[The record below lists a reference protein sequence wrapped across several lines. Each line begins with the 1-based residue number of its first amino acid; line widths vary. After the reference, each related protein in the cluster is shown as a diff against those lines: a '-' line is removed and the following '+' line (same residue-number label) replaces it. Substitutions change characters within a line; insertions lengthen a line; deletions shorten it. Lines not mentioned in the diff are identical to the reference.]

1 MKLIV
6 KLLTIGFILHALP
19 GGLRAQIP
27 VTDVANLTNNTLLHV
42 ENIAKW
48 VESIAQLKTQISQL
62 DQQISLQ
69 TDLRQWTGN
78 PVEAGA
84 KIVLNGLGGQDLVRQ
99 YGQTKDAVLHAVN
112 SLQSLNNT
120 AQGSYRVIPSLDLEG
135 QQFQRDPLTYRRYAA
150 LDAQQANADQVAKD
164 TAAREAELQADVA
177 STLDQLKSAS
187 TQAEAEKL
195 SAKLTSL
202 NGQLAQVETERH
214 RAVDEVML
222 QKMANDSRLE
232 EERMAAAELEG
243 RDDYL
248 ANQRV
253 SAYMNTLKLRQNYN
267 ENP

>member
-1 MKLIV
+1 MKPLIIA
-6 KLLTIGFILHALP
+6 LLVFASAGRAL
-19 GGLRAQIP
+19 AQIP
-27 VTDVANLTNNTLLHV
+27 VTDAANLISNQIAHV
-42 ENIAKW
+42 ETIAKW
-48 VESIAQLKTQISQL
+48 VESIAQLKAQINQL
-62 DQQISLQ
+62 DRQISLQ

-84 KIVLNGLGGQDLVRQ
+84 RVVLNGLGQQDLVRQ

-112 SLQSLNNT
+112 SLQSLDNT
-120 AQGSYRVIPSLDLEG
+120 MQENYRAIPSIDLDG

-150 LDAQQANADQVAKD
+150 LDAQQSNADQVASD
-164 TAAREAELQADVA
+164 TAAREAELQANVA
-177 STLDQLKSAS
+177 TTLDQLKSAP

-195 SAKLTSL
+195 SAKLATL

-214 RAVDEVML
+214 RAVDEVVL

-232 EERMAAAELEG
+232 EERMAAAELEA

-253 SAYMNTLKLRQNYN
+253 SAYMKTLKLRQNYN
-267 ENP
+267 DNP

>member
-6 KLLTIGFILHALP
+6 KFLTIGFILHALP

-99 YGQTKDAVLHAVN
+99 YGQTKYAVLRSVN
-112 SLQSLNNT
+112 SLQSLDNT
-120 AQGSYRVIPSLDLEG
+120 MQGNYRAIPSLDLEG
-135 QQFQRDPLTYRRYAA
+135 GQFQRDPLTYRRYAA
-150 LDAQQANADQVAKD
+150 LDAQQSNVDQVTND
-164 TAAREAELQADVA
+164 TTARKAELQADVA
-177 STLDQLKSAS
+177 VTLDQLKSAP
-187 TQAEAEKL
+187 TEAESQKL
-195 SAKLTSL
+195 SAKLTGL
-202 NGQLAQVETERH
+202 NGQLAQVEAERR
-214 RAVDEVML
+214 RAVDEAAL
-222 QKMANDSRLE
+222 QKMANDSRRE
-232 EERMAAAELEG
+232 EERTAAAELEA

-253 SAYMNTLKLRQNYN
+253 SGYMNTLKLRQNYN